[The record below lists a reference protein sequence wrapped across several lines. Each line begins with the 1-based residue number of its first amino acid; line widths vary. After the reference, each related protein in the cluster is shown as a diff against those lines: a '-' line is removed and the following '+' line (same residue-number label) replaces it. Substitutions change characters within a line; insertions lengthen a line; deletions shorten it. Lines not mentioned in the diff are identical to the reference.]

1 MSSKKSDK
9 KSLARRTLEACRN
22 QLFFENRFLEQA
34 LFRLQWEDDGAVSFG
49 SEGIHLYYSAD
60 YVLER
65 YMQAPQQLMLDYLH
79 TVIHCLYQHPFFV
92 PQEQGTYWDLA
103 SDIAAECILEEVLTG
118 KDSFLGETAEGK
130 LRHSLSERIRAKVGV
145 MSAQKIFVFL
155 RRNMLSDREFHEFFG
170 MGFAELYALFR
181 RDEHQLWY
189 ARNDE
194 SDRGQENS
202 GRAENEEGKSG
213 SCQSEND
220 ESGGETDSDQ
230 SEKEGDGETDNSQP
244 ENDGSDGESDNSQP
258 ESDERNREA
267 GGHQPDSD
275 EKTDE
280 NGKRAGSSTK
290 RDRKELQRQQAQL
303 QQMWRNVAEQVLLE
317 AQSAARHSM
326 GNLSG
331 NMVTTLRKLTREAY
345 DYATFL
351 SKFASRLEERVQTDL
366 DAFDYIFYTYG
377 LRIDRRMPLI
387 EPLEY
392 KEKYLLREFVIA
404 IDTSGSCEGEL
415 VERFLTK
422 TYNILRQAEN
432 FTSRVNIH
440 IIQCDAAVQEDVTIR
455 SQEDLEQY
463 ISHLTL
469 KGFGGTDFRP
479 VFEHVERLLET
490 GALQRIE
497 GLLYFTDGYGVF
509 PAKPT
514 KYKTA
519 FVFLGREED
528 VKVPAWAM
536 KVYIDEEELS

>member
-1 MSSKKSDK
+1 MAPCSGGMNIDYGMRGMMK
-9 KSLARRTLEACRN
+9 N
-22 QLFFENRFLEQA
+22 
-34 LFRLQWEDDGAVSFG
+34 DG
-49 SEGIHLYYSAD
+49 E
-60 YVLER
+60 
-65 YMQAPQQLMLDYLH
+65 
-79 TVIHCLYQHPFFV
+79 
-92 PQEQGTYWDLA
+92 
-103 SDIAAECILEEVLTG
+103 
-118 KDSFLGETAEGK
+118 
-130 LRHSLSERIRAKVGV
+130 
-145 MSAQKIFVFL
+145 
-155 RRNMLSDREFHEFFG
+155 
-170 MGFAELYALFR
+170 
-181 RDEHQLWY
+181 
-189 ARNDE
+189 
-194 SDRGQENS
+194 QENS
-202 GRAENEEGKSG
+202 GRAESG
-213 SCQSEND
+213 ERDSESESRQSESDENDRETESRQSEND
-220 ESGGETDSDQ
+220 EGDKEIGSSQSKNDKSDKDTDDSQ
-230 SEKEGDGETDNSQP
+230 SESNEK
-244 ENDGSDGESDNSQP
+244 
-258 ESDERNREA
+258 NREA
-267 GGHQPDSD
+267 GS
-275 EKTDE
+275 
-280 NGKRAGSSTK
+280 RTK
-290 RDRKELQRQQAQL
+290 RDRKELQRQQTQL

-326 GNLSG
+326 GDLSG
-331 NMVTTLRKLTREAY
+331 NMVTTLRKLTREQY

-366 DAFDYIFYTYG
+366 DEFDYIFYTYG

-422 TYNILRQAEN
+422 TYNILRQAES